1 MKKIFTSAIVTLAAI
16 AALTTTGIRPAAAE
30 FNYATDCR
38 WNMSKGMTDLPDDT
52 FMTLIGD
59 IDRNNVVDITDL
71 SYLSL
76 YLIGEETTI
85 NEFKIYTRDGVGNLN
100 SDGVI
105 SLVDLAIL
113 RQFICHQITAQDIK
127 DSYGN
132 PAAVTTPAVTTPA
145 ITTTF
150 TTTTEA
156 TTTTAVTTT
165 EATTTTAVTT
175 TEVVP
180 VTTTVVTTEPEVT
193 TTAAGVSF
201 GQKSVSKDF
210 RNDMDTSIKAVA
222 ASGSAESFTVTP
234 AMNTEGNRNLVDNI
248 QNMDIMHDNS
258 FVNSIKNTSRI
269 QDSKTVIFA
278 WDQLTTNYA
287 GNIAFI
293 PGVTKLT
300 WKQSAE
306 YIYDAE
312 RNIVGMWV
320 ADTRV
325 SDNPSTAGK
334 TGMKSVRLYMFND
347 NNEFELIGARA
358 ATVICTGEEV
368 ITVTSQNRWFSFNS
382 EILQVED
389 AEVFDLIIE
398 SDAWFDDGM
407 FVR

>member
-1 MKKIFTSAIVTLAAI
+1 MKNNIFTSAIITVAAI
-16 AALTTTGIRPAAAE
+16 AALTVTGARPVSAAE
-30 FNYATDCR
+30 FNYSTDCQ
-38 WNMSKGMTDLPDDT
+38 WNMSKGMVNLPDDT
-52 FMTLIGD
+52 FMCLIGD

-76 YLIGEETTI
+76 YLVGEDTDI
-85 NEFKIYTRDGVGNLN
+85 NEFKIYTRDGVGNMN
-100 SDGVI
+100 SDATI
-105 SLVDLAIL
+105 SVVDLAIM

-127 DSYGN
+127 GSYGN

-145 ITTTF
+145 VTTTV
-150 TTTTEA
+150 TTTT
-156 TTTTAVTTT
+156 TTTVTTT

-180 VTTTVVTTEPEVT
+180 VTTTVVTTTEPEAT

-210 RNDMDTSIKAVA
+210 RNDIDTTIKAISA
-222 ASGSAESFTVTP
+222 YGSAESFTVTP

-334 TGMKSVRLYMFND
+334 TGMKSVRLYMFNG

-368 ITVTSQNRWFSFNS
+368 ITVTSPNRWFSFNS

-398 SDAWFDDGM
+398 SDAWFDDTM

>member
-30 FNYATDCR
+30 FNYATDCQ
-38 WNMSKGMTDLPDDT
+38 WNMSKGMTDLPDDN
-52 FMTLIGD
+52 FMSLIAD
-59 IDRNNVVDITDL
+59 VNRDNVVDITDL

-76 YLIGEETTI
+76 YLIGEETDI

-127 DSYGN
+127 DSYGK

-145 ITTTF
+145 ITTTV
-150 TTTTEA
+150 

-180 VTTTVVTTEPEVT
+180 VTTTVVTTTEPEVT
-193 TTAAGVSF
+193 TTAGVGVSF
-201 GQKSVSKDF
+201 GQKAASKDF
-210 RNDMDTSIKAVA
+210 RNDMDLTVKSIA
-222 ASGSAESFTVTP
+222 ASGSAEVFTVTP
-234 AMNTEGNRNLVDNI
+234 AMNTEGNRNLADNI
-248 QNMDIMHDNS
+248 QNMDMMRNNS
-258 FVNSIKNTSRI
+258 FINSINNTSRI
-269 QDSKTVIFA
+269 QDAKTVVFS
-278 WDQLTTNYA
+278 WDQLSTNYA

-293 PGVTKLT
+293 PGSTKLT

-334 TGMKSVRLYMFND
+334 TGMKSVRLYMFNG
-347 NNEFELIGARA
+347 NEFELIGARA

-389 AEVFDLIIE
+389 AEVFDFIIE
-398 SDAWFDDGM
+398 SDAWFDDTM
-407 FVR
+407 FER

>member
-30 FNYATDCR
+30 FNYATCR

-145 ITTTF
+145 ITTTV

-165 EATTTTAVTT
+165 ESTTTTAVTT

-180 VTTTVVTTEPEVT
+180 VTTTAVTTTEPEVT
-193 TTAAGVSF
+193 GVSF
-201 GQKSVSKDF
+201 GQKAASKDF
-210 RNDMDTSIKAVA
+210 RNDMDTTIKAIA

-234 AMNTEGNRNLVDNI
+234 AMNTEGNRNLTDNI
-248 QNMDIMHDNS
+248 QNMDIMHND

-269 QDSKTVIFA
+269 QDAKTVVFS
-278 WDQLTTNYA
+278 WDQLSTNYA

-293 PGVTKLT
+293 PGTTKLT

-320 ADTRV
+320 ADTRA

-334 TGMKSVRLYMFND
+334 TGMKSVRLYMFNGK
-347 NNEFELIGARA
+347 EFELIGVRA

-398 SDAWFDDGM
+398 SDAWFDDTM

>member
-1 MKKIFTSAIVTLAAI
+1 MKKIITSAIITAAAAI
-16 AALTTTGIRPAAAE
+16 AALTVTGVRPVSAAE
-30 FNYATDCR
+30 FNYATDCK
-38 WNMSKGMTDLPDDT
+38 WNMSKGMTDLSDDT
-52 FMTLIGD
+52 FMCLIAD

-76 YLIGEETTI
+76 YLVGEDTSI
-85 NEFKIYTRDGVGNLN
+85 NEFKIYTRSGIGNMD

-105 SLVDLAIL
+105 SLADLAIL
-113 RQFICHQITAQDIK
+113 RQFVCHQITALDIK
-127 DSYGN
+127 GSYGN
-132 PAAVTTPAVTTPA
+132 PATPAVTTV
-145 ITTTF
+145 TTTAV
-150 TTTTEA
+150 TTTEA

-180 VTTTVVTTEPEVT
+180 VTTTVITTTEPEVT

-201 GQKSVSKDF
+201 GQKAASKDF
-210 RNDMDTSIKAVA
+210 RHDIDTTIKTVA
-222 ASGSAESFTVTP
+222 ASGSAEVFTVTP
-234 AMNTEGNRNLVDNI
+234 AMNTEGNRNLADNI
-248 QNMDIMHDNS
+248 QNMDMMRNNS
-258 FVNSIKNTSRI
+258 FNNSIKNTSRI
-269 QDSKTVIFA
+269 QDAKTVVFSWEQMSA
-278 WDQLTTNYA
+278 NYA

-312 RNIVGMWV
+312 RRNIVGMWV

-334 TGMKSVRLYMFND
+334 TGMKSVRLYMFNGK
-347 NNEFELIGARA
+347 EFELIGARA
-358 ATVICTGEEV
+358 ATVICNGEEV

-389 AEVFDLIIE
+389 AEVFDFIIE
-398 SDAWFDDGM
+398 SDAWFDDYM
-407 FVR
+407 FER

>member
-38 WNMSKGMTDLPDDT
+38 WNMSKGIVNLPDDN
-52 FMTLIGD
+52 FMCLIGD
-59 IDRNNVVDITDL
+59 VDRNNVVDITDL
-71 SYLSL
+71 TYLSL
-76 YLIGEETTI
+76 YLVGEDTNI

-100 SDGVI
+100 SDDTI
-105 SLVDLAIL
+105 SVVDLAIL

-132 PAAVTTPAVTTPA
+132 PATTPAVTTPA
-145 ITTTF
+145 ITTTVTT

-234 AMNTEGNRNLVDNI
+234 AMNTEGNRNLADNI
-248 QNMDIMHDNS
+248 QNMDIMRNNCFD
-258 FVNSIKNTSRI
+258 NSIKNTSRI
-269 QDSKTVIFA
+269 QDTKTVVFS
-278 WDQLTTNYA
+278 WDQLSTNYA

-293 PGVTKLT
+293 PGTTKLT

-306 YIYDAE
+306 YIYDAG

-334 TGMKSVRLYMFND
+334 TGMKSVRLYMFNG
-347 NNEFELIGARA
+347 NEFELIGARA

-389 AEVFDLIIE
+389 AEVFDFIIE
-398 SDAWFDDGM
+398 SDAWFDDTM
-407 FVR
+407 FTR

>member
-1 MKKIFTSAIVTLAAI
+1 MKNIFTTAIATVAAI
-16 AALTTTGIRPAAAE
+16 AALTITGVRPVSAAE
-30 FNYATDCR
+30 FNYSTDCQ

-52 FMTLIGD
+52 FMCLIAD
-59 IDRNNVVDITDL
+59 VDRNNVVDITDL

-76 YLIGEETTI
+76 YLLGEETTI

-100 SDGVI
+100 SDGTI
-105 SLVDLAIL
+105 SVVDLAIM

-127 DSYGN
+127 DNYGK
-132 PAAVTTPAVTTPA
+132 PAVETTTTAVTTPEPKKVTTPAVTT
-145 ITTTF
+145 TV
-150 TTTTEA
+150 
-156 TTTTAVTTT
+156 TTTTAT

-180 VTTTVVTTEPEVT
+180 VTTTVITTEPEVT
-193 TTAAGVSF
+193 TTTAGVSF
-201 GQKSVSKDF
+201 GQKAASKDF
-210 RNDMDTSIKAVA
+210 RNDMDLTVKSIA
-222 ASGSAESFTVTP
+222 ASGSAEVFTVTP
-234 AMNTEGNRNLVDNI
+234 AMNTEGNRNLADNI
-248 QNMDIMHDNS
+248 QNMDMMRNNNFD
-258 FVNSIKNTSRI
+258 NSIKNTSRI
-269 QDSKTVIFA
+269 QDAKTVVFS
-278 WDQLTTNYA
+278 WDQLSTNYA

-293 PGVTKLT
+293 PGTTKLT

-334 TGMKSVRLYMFND
+334 TGMKSVRLYMFNGT
-347 NNEFELIGARA
+347 EFELIGARA
-358 ATVICTGEEV
+358 ATVICNGEEV

-398 SDAWFDDGM
+398 SDAWFDDTM
-407 FVR
+407 FER